1 MELLHSLRCYGSLV
15 FSQTK
20 QIPRLWYAKEG
31 AYFFDKRKYYLVY
44 YNDLYK
50 KCLDI
55 YEAIDYLFTITKES
69 PLFACDLDEGVA
81 IGCDRE

>member
-1 MELLHSLRCYGSLV
+1 MV
-15 FSQTK
+15 FNQTR

-31 AYFFDKRKYYLVY
+31 AYLFDKQNHYLVY

-55 YEAIDYLFTITKES
+55 YEAIGYLFTITKEA
-69 PLFACDLDEGVA
+69 PLFACDLNDS
-81 IGCDRE
+81 INLGCDNE